1 MKEKKDRFMEAL
13 EKRTKT
19 KYYWINQIPGTDK
32 TISYFPG
39 SSWIYS
45 EESDLDVILKNEER
59 AFGKSKILKK
69 NYLLYSY
76 KI

>member
-1 MKEKKDRFMEAL
+1 MRNYERKKDRFMEAL

-19 KYYWINQIPGTDK
+19 KYYWKNQIPGTKK

-69 NYLLYSY
+69 
-76 KI
+76 K